1 MVDAMSLSNRNEII
15 RILLNHGWGLPDA
28 IETYKY
34 LSCDGTINVSRE
46 TLDDY
51 LRGRGIDD

>member
-1 MVDAMSLSNRNEII
+1 MSLSNRNEII
-15 RILLNHGWGLPDA
+15 RILLDHGLGLPDA
-28 IETYKY
+28 IAAYKY

-51 LRGRGIDD
+51 LRGRGIDE